1 MMPAIRKWSAS
12 CAILLG
18 GLYASLPAMA
28 AVANG
33 ASHHAD
39 FLSEMRGIEVPVLP
53 PVRTGVVPSRLH
65 GVTKE
70 KAKGAGA
77 AAVGPD
83 GTATRRGTPVAPRGS
98 QAPRGPAGAR
108 PPEGKGDGKL
118 APVSADLVALRKENA
133 QLSTQVGALRAQL
146 TGARAPGL
154 PAGAGQSAPI
164 PSGAGVPLAPEL
176 DRLKTQLGQV
186 TAERN
191 RLQTGREALTGA
203 LSATQAQRDTLE
215 GERRV
220 LQRSLTALQE
230 RLALLQSQSA
240 SDTAQ
245 QVAAQGSVRT
255 LTAKLAA
262 VQASLTVQQARNG
275 ELEKQTAALTEVAG
289 KGEAQEKQRVAL
301 QSQLGTLTTANADLK
316 SRLTA
321 AQAARVDVEARLKTL
336 QAQWAARAKTDTAL
350 NAQLTALQTEKAQWV
365 TATGRAEAVATSRVN
380 DLLKTN
386 SALRGQVAT
395 LTSAQEAA
403 QKSAAEATAA
413 LTAAQQRA
421 LADKT
426 QTARTQ
432 AGQLAT
438 LQAQLTEAT
447 TVNADLK
454 AKFAAQGK
462 DTTAEQKHTALG
474 GAIPTSAPPPDL
486 KTAQAQQA
494 YASGV
499 MMADLLRRTLALQAD
514 LGEKPDTAV
523 LLAGVKDGVT
533 GALRLDKRELTTLSE
548 AVVARLSAKE
558 KAKYDSGVKRL
569 EALTA
574 KKILLKRNGTLFFV
588 QVRKGGRQLKE
599 GESLRIALREST
611 LDGRVMQEGKPVQA
625 VYSARLPYPVQQ
637 ALMLGGLGGS
647 VDVYCFASDVYPPN
661 AVPAGLFAYTLMK
674 YTVTTSS

>member
-18 GLYASLPAMA
+18 GGYASLPAMA
-28 AVANG
+28 AVADG

-53 PVRTGVVPSRLH
+53 PARNGVVPSRLL

-70 KAKGAGA
+70 KGKGAGGA
-77 AAVGPD
+77 TVGPV
-83 GTATRRGTPVAPRGS
+83 GPAARRGSPVAHRGS
-98 QAPRGPAGAR
+98 QTPPMPAGAR
-108 PPEGKGDGKL
+108 LPELKGDGKP
-118 APVSADLVALRKENA
+118 APVSAVLVALRKENA

-164 PSGAGVPLAPEL
+164 TPGAGVPLAPEL
-176 DRLKTQLGQV
+176 DRLQTKLGQV

-191 RLQTGREALTGA
+191 RLQTGREALAGA
-203 LSATQAQRDTLE
+203 LSASQAQRDTLE

-220 LQRSLTALQE
+220 LQRSLTALQG

-240 SDTAQ
+240 SDTAL
-245 QVAAQGSVRT
+245 QVATQGSVRT
-255 LTAKLAA
+255 LTAKLAV

-275 ELEKQTAALTEVAG
+275 ELEKQIAALTEVAG

-301 QSQLGTLTTANADLK
+301 QSRLGALATESADLK

-321 AQAARVDVEARLKTL
+321 AQAAREDVEARLKTL
-336 QAQWAARAKTDTAL
+336 QAHWAARAKTDTT
-350 NAQLTALQTEKAQWV
+350 LTA
-365 TATGRAEAVATSRVN
+365 RS
-380 DLLKTN
+380 
-386 SALRGQVAT
+386 
-395 LTSAQEAA
+395 
-403 QKSAAEATAA
+403 
-413 LTAAQQRA
+413 
-421 LADKT
+421 
-426 QTARTQ
+426 Q

-454 AKFAAQGK
+454 ARIAAQGK

-474 GAIPTSAPPPDL
+474 GVIPTSDPQPDL

-558 KAKYDSGVKRL
+558 KAKYDSGLKRL
-569 EALTA
+569 ETLTT
-574 KKILLKRNGTLFFV
+574 KRTLLKRNGSMFFV
-588 QVRKGGRQLKE
+588 QNLKGKRPIKE
-599 GESLRIALREST
+599 GESLNISLREST
-611 LDGRVMQEGKPVQA
+611 LSGRILREGKPVQG

-637 ALMLGGLGGS
+637 ALMLSGLGGS
-647 VDVYCFASDVYPPN
+647 VDIYCFASDIYPPN
-661 AVPAGLFAYTLMK
+661 DVPAGIFAYTLMK
-674 YTVTTSS
+674 YTVKTEI